1 MNKVQHPSNN
11 RVLGA
16 PEGWDQG
23 ALPCSALAITDI
35 DWEGV
40 PAIVSFWAP
49 TVEELALLNAGH
61 PVALSV
67 CGRTMP
73 PVSLFVG
80 SKG

>member
-61 PVALSV
+61 SVALSV